1 VLSSIA
7 VTMNDVTAPSP
18 VSVGAVNE
26 TSAEPMLVLT
36 LRSVGAFGVLRG
48 VKPLRVPPCLLAI

>member
-1 VLSSIA
+1 
-7 VTMNDVTAPSP
+7 MYDVTAPSP